1 MLVSSHQSP
10 LKHKVLRAENA
21 WAVQSQ
27 STLGERDGE
36 RKERKE
42 RLEGM
47 FKGGCRPGDCPNL
60 IISCMLLAN

>member
-1 MLVSSHQSP
+1 M
-10 LKHKVLRAENA
+10 KALRAENA
-21 WAVQSQ
+21 WAVQKQ
-27 STLGERDGE
+27 STVGERDGE

-60 IISCMLLAN
+60 IISCILLAN